1 MYHIRNF
8 LFDKHVPWGNVSYVL
23 LATVRTAFGS
33 GERALEERVLG
44 TATGARD
51 VQLLTHRV
59 NWRSGERVSGTATG
73 ARDVQLLERRE
84 IGRAGD
90 PVNG

>member
-44 TATGARD
+44 TATGAR
-51 VQLLTHRV
+51 
-59 NWRSGERVSGTATG
+59 N
-73 ARDVQLLERRE
+73 VQLLERRE

-90 PVNG
+90 PANG